1 MAPAIVH
8 FLVGASV
15 LLVVATP
22 LAVRY
27 EPGWRWPLW
36 LVAIGGVWGLA
47 PDVHHVA
54 PVYEAQLR
62 AFHDSR
68 WADLFAFHYTLD
80 RPSVRARYTESVLAS
95 ILCFLGAVGAFTLAG
110 TVGRQ
115 TGTDDARPPEF
126 ASPTVVIALSTLL
139 VGVALGGLLRVAVG

>member
-1 MAPAIVH
+1 MAPAITH
-8 FLVGASV
+8 FLVGASI
-15 LLVVATP
+15 LLLVATP
-22 LAVRY
+22 VALRY
-27 EPGWRWPLW
+27 RLSPWIPLW
-36 LVAIGGVWGLA
+36 LVSLGGLWGLG
-47 PDVHHVA
+47 PDIHHIA
-54 PVYEAQLR
+54 PVYETELR
-62 AFHDSR
+62 AFHDSA

-139 VGVALGGLLRVAVG
+139 VGVALGGLFRVAVG